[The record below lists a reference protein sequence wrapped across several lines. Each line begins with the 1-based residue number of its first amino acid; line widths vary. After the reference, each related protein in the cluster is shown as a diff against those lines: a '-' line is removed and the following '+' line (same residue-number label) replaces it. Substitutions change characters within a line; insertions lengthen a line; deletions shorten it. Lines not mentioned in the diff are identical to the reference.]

1 MGHVIR
7 EAYNRY
13 KPQLVYLL
21 KVVAIYLIIFWG
33 FQFFAGITS
42 ETGRFYFKW
51 IDEHLDIIAGFRE
64 FLLQSSAM
72 LLALFS
78 YDTYVEGYFFG
89 IENGRGVKLVYGC
102 LGIEV
107 LAAHTALVAAYP
119 AALTKKIKYLIG
131 GLIMINLLNIL
142 RISGLTLAYN
152 HRQDGLFNFINQ
164 HDLFNLI
171 VFGLVLILY
180 FFYVRNA
187 QVRA

>member
-1 MGHVIR
+1 MVNVAKR
-7 EAYNRY
+7 FFKKY
-13 KPQLVYLL
+13 KTQLSYIAR
-21 KVVAIYLIIFWG
+21 VVAIYTFIIWG

-42 ETGRFYFKW
+42 ETGRFYSKW

-89 IENGRGVKLVYGC
+89 IVNGRGVKLVYGC

-142 RISGLTLAYN
+142 RISGLTLAY
-152 HRQDGLFNFINQ
+152 HLHKERLFDFINQ

-171 VFGLVLILY
+171 VFALVLVLY
-180 FFYVRNA
+180 FFYVKKSQA
-187 QVRA
+187 EV